1 MRKWEDKI
9 VQLEPGTI
17 TLAQHRTGRVCK
29 NEMEIIRKH
38 RMEKDDKITTN
49 KVETLNS
56 RVLARKLSA

>member
-1 MRKWEDKI
+1 M
-9 VQLEPGTI
+9 QLEPGTI